1 MRTNWAGNYTYQAIH
16 LRPAQT
22 IAEAQEIV
30 AASCKVRVLGSR
42 HSFNS
47 IADSEETQLSLAPL
61 NKVLAINAANMRV
74 EVEGGIRYGDLAP
87 VLEEH
92 GLALAN
98 LASLPHISVAGAV
111 ATATHGSGSDTGNL
125 ATAVVAMDVITVS
138 GEIVHLSRDA
148 DGDTFA
154 GAVVNLGALGVVA
167 RMTLEV
173 EPTYQV
179 RQDVYSGLS
188 HDVLASDFDAI
199 FGAAKS
205 VSVFTDWRGP
215 TTKAVWLKQVVD
227 AQSGPGAAPAEF
239 FGARAAMQNQHP
251 LPGGDATVCTPQ
263 MGVPGA
269 WHERLPHFRMAFT
282 PSNGAE
288 IQAEYFLPRDNA
300 ARAIA
305 AMRQHGDRLAPILMI
320 SELRT
325 IAADNLW
332 LSPAHR
338 GPCLAI
344 HFTFKRDWEA
354 IQTVLPAI
362 EASLEPLGA
371 VPHWGKVTTMS
382 PAAVM
387 RSYGRLGDFRDLAR
401 AHDPL
406 GKCRNEFVERYV
418 FGEV

>member
-1 MRTNWAGNYTYQAIH
+1 MRTNWAGNYIYQAPH
-16 LRPAQT
+16 LRQAT
-22 IAEAQEIV
+22 TMTEAQETV
-30 AASCKVRVLGSR
+30 AAARKVRVLGSR
-42 HSFNS
+42 HSFNG
-47 IADSEETQLSLAPL
+47 IADSKETQLSLAAL
-61 NKVLAINAANMRV
+61 NKVLAIDAAKMRV

-87 VLEEH
+87 ALQEQ

-125 ATAVVAMDVITVS
+125 ATSVVAMDIITAS
-138 GEIVHLSRDA
+138 GEIVSLSRDA

-154 GAVVNLGALGVVA
+154 GAVVNLGALGAVA

-179 RQDVYSGLS
+179 RQDVYVGLS
-188 HDVLASDFDAI
+188 HNVLASDFDAI

-205 VSVFTDWRGP
+205 VSVFTDWRGA
-215 TTKAVWLKQVVD
+215 TTQAVWLKQVVD
-227 AQSGPGAAPAEF
+227 AKTGQGAAPAEF
-239 FGARAAMQNQHP
+239 FGAVAAAQNLHP
-251 LPGGDATVCTPQ
+251 LPGGDAAVCTPQ
-263 MGVPGA
+263 MGAPGA

-288 IQAEYFLPRDNA
+288 IQAEYFLPRDTA

-305 AMRQHGDRLAPILMI
+305 AMRQHGDRLAPVLMI

-362 EASLEPLGA
+362 EATLGPLGA
-371 VPHWGKVTTMS
+371 VPHWGKLTTMP

-387 RSYGRLGDFRDLAR
+387 RPYGRLGDFRDLAM
-401 AHDPL
+401 AHDEP
-406 GKCRNEFVERYV
+406 GKFRNSFVQRFV

>member
-1 MRTNWAGNYTYQAIH
+1 MRTNWAGNYSYHAPF
-16 LRPAQT
+16 LRRATT

-30 AASCKVRVLGSR
+30 AAARKVRVLGSR
-42 HSFNS
+42 HSFNG
-47 IADSEETQLSLAPL
+47 IADSEETQLSLAAL
-61 NKVLAINAANMRV
+61 NKVLTIDAAKMRV
-74 EVEGGIRYGDLAP
+74 EVEGGIRYGELAP
-87 VLEEH
+87 VLQEH

-98 LASLPHISVAGAV
+98 LASLPHISVAGAI

-125 ATAVVAMDVITVS
+125 ATAIVAMDIITAS
-138 GEIVHLSRDA
+138 GEIVSISRDA

-154 GAVVNLGALGVVA
+154 GAVVNLGALGAVA

-179 RQDVYSGLS
+179 RQDVYVALS

-205 VSVFTDWRGP
+205 VSVFTDWRG
-215 TTKAVWLKQVVD
+215 TSTQAVWLKQVVD
-227 AQSGPGAAPAEF
+227 AKSGQGAAPADF
-239 FGARAAMQNQHP
+239 FGAVAAAKNLHP
-251 LPGGDATVCTPQ
+251 LPGGDAAVCTPQ
-263 MGVPGA
+263 MGAPGP
-269 WHERLPHFRMAFT
+269 WHDRLPHFRMAFT

-288 IQAEYFLPRDNA
+288 IQAEYILPRDTA
-300 ARAIA
+300 ARAIT
-305 AMRQHGDRLAPILMI
+305 AMRQHGDRLAPVLMI

-325 IAADNLW
+325 IAADDLW

-338 GPCLAI
+338 GPCLAM

-362 EASLEPLGA
+362 EATLSPLGA
-371 VPHWGKVTTMS
+371 VPHWGKVTTMP

-387 RSYGRLGDFRDLAR
+387 RHYGRLEDFRDLAL
-401 AHDPL
+401 AHDEP
-406 GKCRNEFVERYV
+406 GKFRNSFVERFV